1 MTKAKTK
8 MKADY
13 TSLSPARN
21 YWMEIMLLCVIV
33 GVAVFS
39 SSSIYRTNN
48 NPGGINAPV
57 AATTTTTTMMKA
69 NLVRGG
75 VSNGDA
81 GQEELSST
89 SVGDNYIKSVT
100 NSFVNEE
107 EEVEEG
113 GGPLEGCSGFITDDL
128 YGNHCWDHNGNEK
141 SCKGT
146 RGCHWYPHIQKG
158 KCSSCA
164 GVSCGLYRAPQCRG
178 CSHYDGID
186 TGKTYC
192 NGDCKW
198 YGDDSGGKCM
208 RK

>member
-1 MTKAKTK
+1 MTMTKTKAKTK

-13 TSLSPARN
+13 TSLSPGRN
-21 YWMEIMLLCVIV
+21 YWIEIVLLCVFV

-48 NPGGINAPV
+48 NPGGINNSV
-57 AATTTTTTMMKA
+57 AVTTTKA

-75 VSNGDA
+75 VRNDDA

-89 SVGDNYIKSVT
+89 SVGDNYFKSVT
-100 NSFVNEE
+100 NSFVEE
-107 EEVEEG
+107 EEVEERG
-113 GGPLEGCSGFITDDL
+113 GLLEGCSGFKPDDS
-128 YGNHCWDHNGNEK
+128 YGNHCGDHNGNEK

-146 RGCHWYPHIQKG
+146 RGCYWYPHIQKG

-164 GVSCGLYRAPQCRG
+164 GVSCGFYRAPMCRG
-178 CSHYDGID
+178 CSHNYGID

-198 YGDDSGGKCM
+198 YADDSGGKCM
-208 RK
+208 HK